1 MNKKYLDSQTFKVIV
16 ENTPL
21 ISIDL
26 IIKFNSKVLLGK
38 RVNKPAKGYWFTLG
52 GRVFKDESIDLAI
65 ERIAKEEAN
74 IKKIQKSK
82 FIGVFEHLYDDSIF
96 EDVTTHYINLG
107 YEIEASVENLPNEQH
122 SQYDWFTIEE
132 ILNNSD
138 IHKNVKAYFLN
149 NTVHKIMI

>member
-52 GRVFKDESIDLAI
+52 GRVFKDESIDVAI

-74 IKKIQKSK
+74 IKKIHKSK
-82 FIGVFEHLYDDSIF
+82 FIGVFEHLYEDSIF

-132 ILNNSD
+132 ILNNSAV
-138 IHKNVKAYFLN
+138 HKNVKAYFLN